1 MNIHSERIYPT
12 FDLREEVDAAINKL
26 LGPGSMRLAIWKSKP
41 ALEADL
47 RALIDKKYEL
57 LDIIK
62 GNNKLRADIGI
73 EPTIYKQDDNLS
85 TLRQLAGVDSFTPKS
100 IADLDLDEKQKL
112 FGSGTTTVFISN
124 SIEKCRNHLEEFLK
138 VTRGPNE
145 IVTVSYNRTTTELK
159 QYYNRVLKNNT
170 PIDSS
175 SSTISTIIYDSYIP
189 RDSKFSCRNIVL
201 LDANSDFSD
210 IRTFIGSR
218 QATYI
223 LDNPEETFTIAKA
236 TEIYKLVENNFYT
249 RQIYKDYCYN
259 NLLVVKRTSSRQL
272 NWKNYIYRLKYTP
285 PFAPEP
291 STVLSIN
298 KLKEYI
304 GKVSGGYSKYGYKNY
319 NDIDNYNE
327 LLAEYT
333 QVYSKQQQLVKKL
346 YGVKPVEELEK
357 SCIKTLNNLVYQEQ
371 TRIVPRVI
379 SSYIKADV
387 DGFSDTLFCPVEP
400 TECCKKCY
408 NSIYKCDCKC
418 SICGDTN
425 NLCYCLNSRVRN
437 IHNSR
442 PKLALEAKDNGMPN
456 DGHINIGSAINS
468 STIVSVDY
476 TNQPDNHKYIV
487 GYTNST
493 ISDSYKNTLM
503 DLVSCLYEID
513 DMEKIKVNC
522 YSKSPDAT
530 AYKSIVKTYFSK
542 QLSTVSSPPDLIS
555 NKLDMLLDHYKF
567 LQENSIETIQLAI
580 EPKKTLETNTN
591 TSSDTKCDGNHVS
604 NGLKFNETHETYM
617 TYCRSC
623 HKSYTVNKPRAEPK
637 VQYYTDKLEVDVSD
651 TIGANK
657 SMSIFAI
664 LDLANK
670 AKAENNSQF
679 HCLTGITTNSFSTNR
694 MISYSSSSSSSGSS
708 KANTIEV
715 TSYIPVETYN
725 IDIVYSLSEKKA
737 LVLVNKPSDIV
748 KDICEGFPEF
758 TYICGKNGV
767 SATEKCEIEDK
778 IHMVNFGSIDL
789 VKNSLEEIGQQQ
801 MSEAEKI
808 KGYINTNYTIND
820 DVANRINAT
829 TLMETIAKGLG
840 ITIDANKHGFTK
852 RIAEYMDQLGC
863 KKKRYSDGI
872 YYYGLVLKN

>member
-12 FDLREEVDAAINKL
+12 FQSREEVDAAINKL
-26 LGPGSMRLAIWKSKP
+26 LGTGGFRLSIWKSKP

-47 RALIDKKYEL
+47 RELIDKKYEL

-62 GNNKLRADIGI
+62 ANNKLRADIGL
-73 EPTIYKQDDNLS
+73 EPTVYKVDDNLP
-85 TLRQLAGVDSFTPKS
+85 TLRQLACVDTFTPKS
-100 IADLDLDEKQKL
+100 IAELDFDEKCRL
-112 FGSGTTTVFISN
+112 FDYGNTIVLISN
-124 SIEKCRNHLEEFLK
+124 SIEKCRNHLEEFLNIIRAPDDK
-138 VTRGPNE
+138 FVVN
-145 IVTVSYNRTTTELK
+145 YNRDLKNTTELK
-159 QYYNRVLKNNT
+159 QYYNRFLKNDK

-175 SSTISTIIYDSYIP
+175 SSTISTIIYDSYMP
-189 RDSKFSCRNIVL
+189 KDLATNSRNIVL
-201 LDANSDFSD
+201 LDSNNDFSA
-210 IRTFIGSR
+210 IGNFMGSR

-223 LDNPEETFTIAKA
+223 LDNPEETFSTSVAN
-236 TEIYKLVENNFYT
+236 EIYKLVENNFYT

-259 NLLVVKRTSSRQL
+259 NLLVIKKTTSRQL
-272 NWKNYIYRLKYTP
+272 IWKNYIYRFKYTM
-285 PFAPEP
+285 PFAPKP
-291 STVLSIN
+291 STMLSIN

-304 GKVSGGYSKYGYKNY
+304 GKVSGDYSKYGYNNY
-319 NDIDNYNE
+319 NDIGNYND
-327 LLAEYT
+327 LLEEYT

-346 YGVKPVEELEK
+346 YGVKPVEELEN

-379 SSYIKADV
+379 IGNSYMKPDL
-387 DGFSDTLFCPVEP
+387 DGFSDNLYCPVEP
-400 TECCKKCY
+400 PECCKKCY

-418 SICGDTN
+418 NVCGDAN

-437 IHNSR
+437 IHKSR
-442 PKLALEAKDNGMPN
+442 PDLAVEAKPLEDNKLNP
-456 DGHINIGSAINS
+456 IST
-468 STIVSVDY
+468 STIVSVNY
-476 TNQPDNHKYIV
+476 PNEHEQRKYIV
-487 GYTNST
+487 GYTSSAV
-493 ISDSYKNTLM
+493 SDSYRNTLM

-513 DMEKIKVNC
+513 DMEKIKVAS

-530 AYKSIVKTYFSK
+530 TYKAIVKTYFSK
-542 QLSTVSSPPDLIS
+542 QLSAVSSSADFIS

-567 LQENSIETIQLAI
+567 LQENSIDTIQLAI
-580 EPKKTLETNTN
+580 EPKKTVENNTN
-591 TSSDTKCDGNHVS
+591 NSSDAKCDGNHVS

-623 HKSYTVNKPRAEPK
+623 HKSFTVNKPKAEPK
-637 VQYYTDKLEVDVSD
+637 FQYYKDNLEVDTSGF
-651 TIGANK
+651 TNL
-657 SMSIFAI
+657 SMSAI

-670 AKAENNSQF
+670 AERENNSQF
-679 HCLTGITTNSFSTNR
+679 HCLTGITTNSFSINR
-694 MISYSSSSSSSGSS
+694 FMSSSSSSSSS
-708 KANTIEV
+708 KPNTVEV
-715 TSYIPVETYN
+715 TSYISVETYN

-737 LVLVNKPSDIV
+737 LVLVNKHSDIV

-758 TYICGKNGV
+758 SYICGKNNV
-767 SATEKCEIEDK
+767 STTEKCEIEDK
-778 IHMVNFGSIDL
+778 IHMVNFGSPDL
-789 VKNSLEEIGQQQ
+789 VKNSLEELGQQQ
-801 MSEAEKI
+801 ISEAEKI

-872 YYYGLVLKN
+872 YYYGLVRKN